1 VLWLLYTKESSA
13 YNGFLRL
20 LSWYVLAFW
29 SYFWIVFLLSYSRI
43 IQLESDLLK
52 YLFLVLSIVLGMV
65 TLVFY
70 CFTAFSDPG
79 TLPRRPDVCEY
90 TEAEKSK
97 LIS

>member
-1 VLWLLYTKESSA
+1 MYTKESSA

-29 SYFWIVFLLSYSRI
+29 YYLWIVFLLFYSRI
-43 IQLESDLLK
+43 IHLESDLLK
-52 YLFLVLSIVLGMV
+52 YFFLVLSIVLGMV

-70 CFTAFSDPG
+70 FLTVFSDPG
-79 TLPRRPDVCEY
+79 TLPRRPDICQY

-97 LIS
+97 LIFQA